1 MSDFWVISGTAVP
14 TSYGTARTGSPK
26 IRVRLGMKPVDRA
39 SRQRPVWSYKF
50 SDVRSCYVRL
60 ALRSS
65 TITINSEKMTGE
77 AVEPSASNLHN
88 TIVHL
93 SSLLSQEVENH
104 RTTMLQTRE
113 CIQAWIASHASV
125 SACLEASNSYVLFLE
140 RKLYELILE
149 NKRLET
155 QNLVRAL
162 GRLYGA
168 ICVDYSIVLRS
179 PNV

>member
-1 MSDFWVISGTAVP
+1 
-14 TSYGTARTGSPK
+14 
-26 IRVRLGMKPVDRA
+26 
-39 SRQRPVWSYKF
+39 
-50 SDVRSCYVRL
+50 
-60 ALRSS
+60 
-65 TITINSEKMTGE
+65 MTGE
-77 AVEPSASNLHN
+77 TVEPSASNLHN
-88 TIVHL
+88 TIIYL

-104 RTTMLQTRE
+104 RTTILQTRE

-149 NKRLET
+149 NKRLDSET